1 MNYGIGYIRVS
12 TKNQA
17 EDGVSLA
24 LQVEKIKAYC
34 YLNDINLIAIYGDPG
49 LSGKTAIKRPGL
61 QAVLEMA
68 KHKKISH
75 MVVYKLD
82 RFSRSTMDCLDM
94 CSQLNER
101 DVALHSICEKLDTK
115 SALGRFFFT
124 LLGALA
130 ELERALISER
140 TTDALRKKMRDGEQV
155 SSQAPF
161 GFRHEDGQIVP
172 DESEQEALNII
183 KSLKYEK
190 NMSIRKAADY
200 LLDHGYTGR
209 NGGRISTST
218 MHKLWKDLE
227 AA

>member
-17 EDGVSLA
+17 EDGISLA
-24 LQVEKIKAYC
+24 LQVEKIKAYAF
-34 YLNDINLIAIYGDPG
+34 LNDIELVGIYGDPG

-61 QAVLEMA
+61 QAVLSMA
-68 KHKKISH
+68 QRKRIQN

-94 CSQLNER
+94 CAKLNES

-124 LLGALA
+124 LIGALA

-161 GFRHEDGQIVP
+161 GFRHEDGRILD
-172 DESEQEALNII
+172 DEKEQEAIGVLR
-183 KSLKYEK
+183 SLKAQ
-190 NMSIRKAADY
+190 NISIRQAAKE
-200 LLDHGYTGR
+200 LFEMGYEGRTG
-209 NGGRISTST
+209 GQIGLATI
-218 MHKLWKDLE
+218 HKIWKT
-227 AA
+227 A